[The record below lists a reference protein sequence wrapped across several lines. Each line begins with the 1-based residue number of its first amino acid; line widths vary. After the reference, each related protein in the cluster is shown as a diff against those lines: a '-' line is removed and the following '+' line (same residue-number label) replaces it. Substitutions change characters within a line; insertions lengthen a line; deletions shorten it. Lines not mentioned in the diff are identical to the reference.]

1 MKNDLVSLMAKSGFS
16 QNDQELPQLL
26 NSGVSSIRS
35 LDDLF
40 RFFDKN
46 LKEVRLSLA
55 NQKHSNPQQPVFELN
70 SVIDLYLKRCL
81 FTFSTLMFEDL
92 SRLFD
97 AFLAYKE
104 GRDYK
109 FTQSAMKLEYWAE
122 EKAFKLENEAVKR
135 DYSDVKTE
143 LDRVKAP
150 NFY

>member
-1 MKNDLVSLMAKSGFS
+1 M
-16 QNDQELPQLL
+16 
-26 NSGVSSIRS
+26 
-35 LDDLF
+35 
-40 RFFDKN
+40 
-46 LKEVRLSLA
+46 
-55 NQKHSNPQQPVFELN
+55 FELN